1 MPSQKLWD
9 DQAVTL
15 SYTPGANPIQ
25 DTTGND
31 APTLIDLAVIVDEGS
46 LPGRPPGEQP
56 PSGRRPVADAGG
68 LEQVAGTG
76 GVQVV
81 GLGASV
87 TLDGSGSSDPDGDSL
102 TFAWAQR
109 PLHGEIIGPGGKV
122 LDKGGRVF
130 LSGAH
135 TARATF
141 VAPMQPGI
149 LYFELTVSDPSGRA
163 DGDSVLV
170 EVRDLEA
177 SDAPDFGAELVAAI
191 TLISGEAMEPL
202 VLPEATGGNGE
213 LTYALTSRSKP
224 ANPALTPVVS
234 ASPPPGLSFDPAKRT
249 LSGTPTAKGT
259 WSVSYTA
266 VDADDDTRDS
276 DMALQIFT
284 IEVQDDPLAPPAA
297 TGVAVVSGPGDDAT
311 YGLGDTIRLAVT
323 FSEPVEVDTT
333 GGTPSLA
340 IDMDPA
346 EWGEKRAAYESGTG
360 TDTLI
365 FVHEVVEPNL
375 STEGIAVLADS
386 LTLNGGTIHAATTG
400 ADAALGHAGLD
411 HDPDHKVDWRQAATP
426 ALTASF
432 HDVPASHGGE
442 DSAFSFGLVF
452 SEALARQLSSA
463 TLRNEAL
470 SATNATVIR
479 TKRVVKGDN
488 RRWTV
493 TVRPDS
499 GAEVTVSL
507 PATTDCAAAGALC
520 TPDGRRL
527 SNAVTATV
535 STAVTAT
542 ESPAAPSVTGVSVV
556 SSPTSGSTYMLGET
570 IRIRATFDQAVTVT
584 GSPRLSIDMDP
595 AAWGTKQAAYASGSG
610 TTALDFVH
618 TVVEPNYSTQGI
630 AVLAN
635 SLALNGGT
643 IRSAGGTDAALAHTG
658 LGHASGHKVDW
669 RPSISVADA
678 RADEGAGAVVA
689 FEVSLSRAFTTA
701 GHSVTVDY
709 ATADGTATAGEDY
722 TATSG
727 TLTFAAGESSKTV
740 NVPILDDSHDEGN
753 ETFVLRLSNATG
765 ARIAD
770 GEATGTIA
778 NEDPLQTMWLSR
790 FGRTVASDAVVT
802 VTARLQTPRDAGSHL
817 TLAGQRVPL
826 DGSGDGRA
834 LAGALPGFAQAFDA
848 PPLPVHADDPFAGHG
863 LTGAW
868 TAPLASAP
876 ARRVTG
882 RELLLGTSFRAVL
895 ASDAGTQ
902 LTSWGQGASLSRFS
916 GAVPGL
922 SLSGETASGTLGM
935 DYERGRLLTGFAM
948 MHSVGEGT
956 AHDEGL
962 RYAMG
967 STVTTLLPYARYA
980 FTERLSAWGL
990 AGTGS
995 GSLALGLDTGVS
1007 PRQRTDL
1014 SLTLAATGVRG
1025 ELLTPAEAGGFA
1037 LALKADAFWVRTES
1051 DAVSAPGVGNLAA
1064 ARGESSRV
1072 RAVLDGSR
1080 TFAFPGGAT
1089 LTPSVELGVRHDG
1102 GDAETGTGVELG
1114 AGLGYADPSRG
1125 LDMALRV
1132 HGLSAHAGDEYSE
1145 WGVSG
1150 SLRLVPGD
1158 AGRGL
1163 SASLTPSYGADPGG
1177 SQRLWMLPDADAM
1190 AANDDVP
1197 LSSRLGAEVGY
1208 GMAVFGGRFT
1218 GTPHVGFGLSEAGR
1232 DWRVGWRL
1240 SSGAGPLKLSLEA
1253 IRREPDNSTRA
1264 GYGAGTEPEHMV
1276 GVQVGTRF

>member
-1 MPSQKLWD
+1 M
-9 DQAVTL
+9 
-15 SYTPGANPIQ
+15 
-25 DTTGND
+25 
-31 APTLIDLAVIVDEGS
+31 
-46 LPGRPPGEQP
+46 
-56 PSGRRPVADAGG
+56 
-68 LEQVAGTG
+68 
-76 GVQVV
+76 
-81 GLGASV
+81 
-87 TLDGSGSSDPDGDSL
+87 
-102 TFAWAQR
+102 
-109 PLHGEIIGPGGKV
+109 
-122 LDKGGRVF
+122 
-130 LSGAH
+130 
-135 TARATF
+135 
-141 VAPMQPGI
+141 
-149 LYFELTVSDPSGRA
+149 
-163 DGDSVLV
+163 
-170 EVRDLEA
+170 
-177 SDAPDFGAELVAAI
+177 
-191 TLISGEAMEPL
+191 
-202 VLPEATGGNGE
+202 
-213 LTYALTSRSKP
+213 
-224 ANPALTPVVS
+224 
-234 ASPPPGLSFDPAKRT
+234 
-249 LSGTPTAKGT
+249 
-259 WSVSYTA
+259 
-266 VDADDDTRDS
+266 
-276 DMALQIFT
+276 
-284 IEVQDDPLAPPAA
+284 
-297 TGVAVVSGPGDDAT
+297 
-311 YGLGDTIRLAVT
+311 
-323 FSEPVEVDTT
+323 
-333 GGTPSLA
+333 
-340 IDMDPA
+340 
-346 EWGEKRAAYESGTG
+346 
-360 TDTLI
+360 
-365 FVHEVVEPNL
+365 
-375 STEGIAVLADS
+375 
-386 LTLNGGTIHAATTG
+386 
-400 ADAALGHAGLD
+400 
-411 HDPDHKVDWRQAATP
+411 
-426 ALTASF
+426 
-432 HDVPASHGGE
+432 
-442 DSAFSFGLVF
+442 
-452 SEALARQLSSA
+452 
-463 TLRNEAL
+463 
-470 SATNATVIR
+470 
-479 TKRVVKGDN
+479 
-488 RRWTV
+488 
-493 TVRPDS
+493 
-499 GAEVTVSL
+499 
-507 PATTDCAAAGALC
+507 
-520 TPDGRRL
+520 
-527 SNAVTATV
+527 
-535 STAVTAT
+535 
-542 ESPAAPSVTGVSVV
+542 
-556 SSPTSGSTYMLGET
+556 
-570 IRIRATFDQAVTVT
+570 
-584 GSPRLSIDMDP
+584 
-595 AAWGTKQAAYASGSG
+595 
-610 TTALDFVH
+610 
-618 TVVEPNYSTQGI
+618 
-630 AVLAN
+630 
-635 SLALNGGT
+635 
-643 IRSAGGTDAALAHTG
+643 
-658 LGHASGHKVDW
+658 
-669 RPSISVADA
+669 
-678 RADEGAGAVVA
+678 
-689 FEVSLSRAFTTA
+689 
-701 GHSVTVDY
+701 
-709 ATADGTATAGEDY
+709 
-722 TATSG
+722 
-727 TLTFAAGESSKTV
+727 

-765 ARIAD
+765 ARIGD

-778 NEDPLQTMWLSR
+778 NDDPLQTMWLSR
-790 FGRTVASDAVVT
+790 FGRTVASDAVAT

-817 TLAGQRVPL
+817 TLAGQRLSSRRLGRRP
-826 DGSGDGRA
+826 GAGGRA
-834 LAGALPGFAQAFDA
+834 DRVRAGVRRATAAGRPRR
-848 PPLPVHADDPFAGHG
+848 PVRGPWPDRGVDR
-863 LTGAW
+863 
-868 TAPLASAP
+868 PLASAP

-922 SLSGETASGTLGM
+922 SLSGETASGALGM

-1064 ARGESSRV
+1064 ARGESSRM

-1264 GYGAGTEPEHMV
+1264 GYDAGTEPEHMV